1 MKGRTIAWS
10 ESLKHKMNI
19 TDLAHRHTRFDTAL
33 IVLTPDFSDAWFQRA
48 FMYIASQ
55 YPMKVLY
62 THWCIGMCLAL
73 QSTFQGILYLSAYAN
88 SSQKVQADMQF
99 TDV

>member
-1 MKGRTIAWS
+1 MS
-10 ESLKHKMNI
+10 
-19 TDLAHRHTRFDTAL
+19 
-33 IVLTPDFSDAWFQRA
+33 
-48 FMYIASQ
+48 IASQ

-62 THWCIGMCLAL
+62 TQRCIGMYLAL
-73 QSTFQGILYLSAYAN
+73 QSTVPGILSPSAYAN